1 MLPGGRRT
9 HPSRSSGPTSL
20 LLVTVNLVSARHE
33 WADAYRRLGEAQRD
47 PRVAEGLR
55 LQLRVVTEE
64 LRRRVGS
71 TFTLGELA
79 AEYGRADD
87 WARNALEDRASFPGW
102 LTSLSVVEGAAFHL
116 YARGATDYEP

>member
-1 MLPGGRRT
+1 MLRGGRRT

-20 LLVTVNLVSARHE
+20 LLVTASLMSARHE
-33 WADAYRRLGEAQRD
+33 WADAYRRLVEAQRD
-47 PRVAEGLR
+47 PRAAEALR

-79 AEYGRADD
+79 SEYGRADD
-87 WARNALEDRASFPGW
+87 WARAALEDRASFPGW